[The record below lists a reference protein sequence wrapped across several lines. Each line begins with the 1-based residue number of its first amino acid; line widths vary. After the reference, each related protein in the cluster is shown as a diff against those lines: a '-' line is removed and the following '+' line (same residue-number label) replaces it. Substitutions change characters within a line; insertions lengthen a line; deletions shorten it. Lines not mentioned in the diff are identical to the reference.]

1 MTNILELRN
10 LKVTKN
16 VGEVSQVLV
25 HDCSFFV
32 KAGESL
38 GLVGESGS
46 GKTLSLRTIAGL
58 LPEGL
63 SAEGQLFSEGVELS
77 SAPPQEL
84 KNFRTQKI
92 GMIFQSPRS
101 HINPLRT
108 IGDFMTEALI
118 TVAGVPPKAAHL
130 RALELL
136 DEVGIPNPEKRM
148 RQRPS
153 ELSGGLLQRV
163 MIAAT
168 LAMEPQILLADEITT
183 ALDVTTQEEVMA
195 VIGELRKNRNLAMLF
210 VTHDL
215 ALAQAVCD
223 RITVMKDG
231 RTIET
236 HRSDLI
242 LTEAHDPYTKKLL
255 NAALDIEELSAD
267 FSSRDE
273 APLLTVKNLN
283 KTFEVR
289 KSSGWGKESLVAVKN
304 ISFEL
309 KAGHSLGIVG
319 ESGSG
324 KSTTARVLCGLEKAT
339 SGSVFV
345 KGQSWEKPAT
355 SVRARR
361 ERAGVIQMVFQDP
374 YQSLD
379 PRQTVRQC
387 LTEAIRVQGSTNS
400 DSIEQ
405 HIIELMDSVQLS
417 TDLLDRRP
425 RMLSGGQQQRVAI
438 ARGLAAQPEILVL
451 DEAVSALDV
460 TTRVEILSLLDR
472 IRREKNL
479 ALLMIS
485 HDLTV
490 VRRLCDEVIVMKSG
504 LVEEQGN
511 IAQVL
516 DHPAAEYTKLLLE
529 SVPRPGWVP
538 RKRRLVQTSAMP
550 TVKRGL

>member
-1 MTNILELRN
+1 
-10 LKVTKN
+10 
-16 VGEVSQVLV
+16 
-25 HDCSFFV
+25 
-32 KAGESL
+32 
-38 GLVGESGS
+38 
-46 GKTLSLRTIAGL
+46 
-58 LPEGL
+58 
-63 SAEGQLFSEGVELS
+63 
-77 SAPPQEL
+77 
-84 KNFRTQKI
+84 
-92 GMIFQSPRS
+92 
-101 HINPLRT
+101 
-108 IGDFMTEALI
+108 
-118 TVAGVPPKAAHL
+118 
-130 RALELL
+130 
-136 DEVGIPNPEKRM
+136 M

-273 APLLTVKNLN
+273 APLLAVKNLN

>member
-10 LKVTKN
+10 LKVTKQTA
-16 VGEVSQVLV
+16 EADQVLV
-25 HDCSFFV
+25 HECSLFV

-46 GKTLSLRTIAGL
+46 GKTLSLRAIAGL
-58 LPEGL
+58 LPDSL
-63 SAEGQLFSEGVELS
+63 IAEGQLLSNGVDFAS
-77 SAPPQEL
+77 VDPREL
-84 KNFRTQKI
+84 KEFRTKKI
-92 GMIFQSPRS
+92 GMIFQSPRA

-108 IGDFMTEALI
+108 VGDFMTEALI
-118 TVAGVPPKAAHL
+118 TVAGVSPKNAQK
-130 RALELL
+130 RAIELL
-136 DEVGIPNPEKRM
+136 DEVGIPNPSKRM
-148 RQRPS
+148 NQRPG

-168 LAMEPQILLADEITT
+168 LAMEPEILLADEIST

-195 VIGELRKNRNLAMLF
+195 IIGELRKNRDLAMLF

-236 HRSDLI
+236 HPSNKI
-242 LTEAHDPYTKKLL
+242 LTEATDPYTKKLL
-255 NAALDIEELSAD
+255 NAALDIEELSGD
-267 FSSRDE
+267 FSNAQE
-273 APLLTVKNLN
+273 TPLIQVQNLN
-283 KTFEVR
+283 KTFQV
-289 KSSGWGKESLVAVKN
+289 KKAKGWGKEPFVAVNK

-309 KAGHSLGIVG
+309 KPGQSLGIVG

-324 KSTTARVLCGLEKAT
+324 KSTTAKVLCGLEKAT
-339 SGSVFV
+339 SGSVIV
-345 KGQSWEKPAT
+345 KGESWEKPAT
-355 SVRARR
+355 SARSRRAR
-361 ERAGVIQMVFQDP
+361 ASVIQMVFQDP

-379 PRQTVRQC
+379 PRQTVKQC
-387 LTEAIRVQGSTNS
+387 LTEAIAVQGKHKNESM
-400 DSIEQ
+400 DGAVRK
-405 HIIELMDSVQLS
+405 LMESVQLS
-417 TDLLDRRP
+417 TALIDRRP
-425 RMLSGGQQQRVAI
+425 RMLSGGQRQRVAI
-438 ARGLAAQPEILVL
+438 ARALAAEPEVLVL

-460 TTRVEILSLLDR
+460 TTQVEILTLLDR
-472 IRREKNL
+472 IRRETNV

-504 LVEEQGN
+504 FVEEQGS
-511 IAQVL
+511 IADVL
-516 DHPAAEYTKLLLE
+516 DNPAAEYTRLLLE

-538 RKRRLVQTSAMP
+538 RKRRLTQTSAFP
-550 TVKRGL
+550 AVTNK

>member
-10 LKVTKN
+10 LKVTKK
-16 VGEVSQVLV
+16 VEDSDQVLV
-25 HDCSFFV
+25 HDCSLFV

-46 GKTLSLRTIAGL
+46 GKTLSLRAIAGL
-58 LPEGL
+58 LPQNL
-63 SAEGQLFSEGVELS
+63 IAEGQLLSNGVDFSSVDSKVL
-77 SAPPQEL
+77 QE
-84 KNFRTQKI
+84 FRTKKI
-92 GMIFQSPRS
+92 GMIFQSPRA
-101 HINPLRT
+101 HINPLRS

-118 TVAGVPPKAAHL
+118 TVAGVAPKDAQR
-130 RALELL
+130 RAVELL
-136 DEVGIPNPEKRM
+136 DEVGIPNPAKRM
-148 RQRPS
+148 NQRPG

-168 LAMEPQILLADEITT
+168 LTMEPEILLADEITT

-195 VIGELRKNRNLAMLF
+195 IIGELRKNRDLAMLF

-236 HRSDLI
+236 HPSSLI
-242 LTEAHDPYTKKLL
+242 LTQAQDPYTKKLL
-255 NAALDIEELSAD
+255 NASLDIEAMSGD
-267 FSSRDE
+267 FSNAQSD
-273 APLLTVKNLN
+273 ALISVQNLN
-283 KTFEVR
+283 KTFKV
-289 KSSGWGKESLVAVKN
+289 KKAKGWGKEPFVAVNK

-309 KAGHSLGIVG
+309 KPGQSLGIVG

-339 SGSVFV
+339 SGSVVV
-345 KGQSWEKPAT
+345 KGDSWEKPAK
-355 SVRARR
+355 SSRARR
-361 ERAGVIQMVFQDP
+361 ARASVIQMVFQDP

-379 PRQTVRQC
+379 PRQTVKQC
-387 LTEAIRVQGSTNS
+387 LAEAISVQRNS
-400 DSIEQ
+400 FEGTLDDAVLQ
-405 HIIELMDSVQLS
+405 LMESVQLS
-417 TDLLDRRP
+417 PDLLNRRP
-425 RMLSGGQQQRVAI
+425 RMLSGGQRQRVAI
-438 ARGLAAQPEILVL
+438 ARALAAKPEVLVL

-460 TTRVEILSLLDR
+460 TTQVEILSLLDK
-472 IRREKNL
+472 IRRETNV

-504 LVEEQGN
+504 FVEEQGP
-511 IAQVL
+511 IADVL
-516 DHPAAEYTKLLLE
+516 DRPAAEYTRLLLE

-538 RKRRLVQTSAMP
+538 RKRRLVQTSAFP
-550 TVKRGL
+550 SVKTK

>member
-10 LKVTKN
+10 LKVTKK
-16 VGEVSQVLV
+16 VEDSDLVLV
-25 HDCSFFV
+25 HDCSLFV

-46 GKTLSLRTIAGL
+46 GKTLSLRAIAGL
-58 LPEGL
+58 LPQNL
-63 SAEGQLFSEGVELS
+63 IAEGQLLSNGVDFASVDPLV
-77 SAPPQEL
+77 L
-84 KNFRTQKI
+84 KEFRTKKI
-92 GMIFQSPRS
+92 GMIFQSPRA
-101 HINPLRT
+101 HINPLRSV
-108 IGDFMTEALI
+108 GDFMTEALI
-118 TVAGVPPKAAHL
+118 TVAGVAPKDAQR
-130 RALELL
+130 RAVELL
-136 DEVGIPNPEKRM
+136 DEVGIPNPAKRM
-148 RQRPS
+148 NQRPG

-168 LAMEPQILLADEITT
+168 LAMEPEILLADEITT

-195 VIGELRKNRNLAMLF
+195 IIGELRKNRDLAMLF

-236 HRSDLI
+236 HPSSLI
-242 LTEAHDPYTKKLL
+242 LTQAQDPYTKKLL
-255 NAALDIEELSAD
+255 NASLDIEAMSGD
-267 FSSRDE
+267 FSNAQSD
-273 APLLTVKNLN
+273 ALISVQNLN
-283 KTFEVR
+283 KTFKV
-289 KSSGWGKESLVAVKN
+289 KKAKGWGKEPFVAVNK

-309 KAGHSLGIVG
+309 KPGQSLGIVG

-339 SGSVFV
+339 SGSVVV
-345 KGQSWEKPAT
+345 KGDSWEKPAK
-355 SVRARR
+355 SSRARR
-361 ERAGVIQMVFQDP
+361 ARASVIQMVFQDP

-379 PRQTVRQC
+379 PRQTVKQC
-387 LTEAIRVQGSTNS
+387 LAEAISVQRNS
-400 DSIEQ
+400 FEGTLDDAVLQ
-405 HIIELMDSVQLS
+405 LMESVQLS
-417 TDLLDRRP
+417 PDLLNRRP
-425 RMLSGGQQQRVAI
+425 RMLSGGQRQRVAI
-438 ARGLAAQPEILVL
+438 ARALAAKPEVLVL

-460 TTRVEILSLLDR
+460 TTQVEILSLLDK
-472 IRREKNL
+472 IRRETNV

-504 LVEEQGN
+504 FVEEQGP
-511 IAQVL
+511 IADVL
-516 DHPAAEYTKLLLE
+516 DRPAAEYTRLLLE

-538 RKRRLVQTSAMP
+538 RKRRLVQTSAFP
-550 TVKRGL
+550 SVKTK